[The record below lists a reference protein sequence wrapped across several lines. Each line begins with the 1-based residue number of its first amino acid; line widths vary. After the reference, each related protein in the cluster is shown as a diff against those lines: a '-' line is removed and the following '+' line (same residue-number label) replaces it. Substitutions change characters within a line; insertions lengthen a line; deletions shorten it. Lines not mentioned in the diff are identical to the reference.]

1 MPIPI
6 LMPALSPTM
15 TEGNIATWLKKEGE
29 KVFPGDVIAE
39 VETDKATMEVEAID
53 EGILSKIIFT
63 DGSENIAVNKLIGVI
78 IQDGEEENEVSSF
91 IKNFDLSSPS
101 NDTKET
107 EKKEGNSLVT
117 DNLDNNDED
126 VSHKT
131 KDISEN
137 KEPPISNTT
146 IKRINSKDNARILI
160 SPLAKRIA
168 SLKNIDIEN
177 ISGTGP
183 NGRIVKKDLNSFL
196 SNQIQE
202 KNFNSSEN
210 FSEKV
215 PLTNIRKTIGKRL
228 QQSKQTVPHFYLKS
242 TINIDSLECARNE
255 INLFTQKN
263 QYSIP
268 KVSLNDLL
276 IKALAVSLEKVP
288 ELNAT
293 WNEDSIIYYKNVDIS
308 VAVATQEGLFTPVIK
323 NACKKKVSEISS
335 EMKSLIEKAKNKK
348 LLPQEYIGG
357 SFSISN
363 LGMFEVDEF
372 SAIINPPQAGIL
384 AVGGIKEQLKK
395 NDNQI
400 IVEKTITFTLSVDH
414 RIADG
419 AIASNLLKNLKF
431 VLHNPI
437 GMIV

>member
-29 KVFPGDVIAE
+29 KVSPGDVIAE

-91 IKNFDLSSPS
+91 IKNFDLSLPS
-101 NDTKET
+101 NDTKEI

-117 DNLDNNDED
+117 VNLENNDED

-131 KDISEN
+131 KDILEK

-348 LLPQEYIGG
+348 LLPQEYSGG

-395 NDNQI
+395 YDNQI

>member
-29 KVFPGDVIAE
+29 KVSPGDVIAE

-91 IKNFDLSSPS
+91 IKNFDLSLPS
-101 NDTKET
+101 NDTKEI

-117 DNLDNNDED
+117 VNLENNDED

-131 KDISEN
+131 KDILEK

-348 LLPQEYIGG
+348 LLPQEYSGG

>member
-29 KVFPGDVIAE
+29 KVSPGDVIAE

-91 IKNFDLSSPS
+91 IKNFDISLPS
-101 NDTKET
+101 NDTKKI

-395 NDNQI
+395 KDNQI

>member
-29 KVFPGDVIAE
+29 KVSPGDVIAE

-91 IKNFDLSSPS
+91 IKNFDLSLPS
-101 NDTKET
+101 NDTKEI

-348 LLPQEYIGG
+348 LLPQEYSGG